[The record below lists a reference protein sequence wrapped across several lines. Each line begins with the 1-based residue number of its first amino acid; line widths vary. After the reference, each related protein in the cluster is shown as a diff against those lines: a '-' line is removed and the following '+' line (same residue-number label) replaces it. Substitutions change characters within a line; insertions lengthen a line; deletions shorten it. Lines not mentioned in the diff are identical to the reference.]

1 MKERVSANSF
11 FRLIAFVRPY
21 KKLFVFALV
30 AVITLSVLGPL
41 RPYLIGKA
49 VDQFIVKEQNSSK
62 LMVALLGV
70 LGILLIETVVI
81 WASAYTSNLLAQ
93 SVIRDLR
100 TRVFNNVL
108 SFKTRYFDKTPV
120 GSLVTRVVS
129 DVESISEVFSAGLM
143 EIFGDLLS
151 LIAILGFMFWVDWRL
166 SLLTLIPIP
175 ILIFATRIFAKA
187 MKKSFQSER
196 TQVSRLNTFV
206 QEHLMGMSLIQLF
219 AHEEKEAMAFK
230 SINEKHRD
238 AHISAVWANS
248 IFFPVVELLSSLS
261 IAFLLVWGAMMV
273 EGRSQQQLTQ
283 LYGEIIAF
291 TLWINQLYRPI
302 RQLADKFNIFQRGV
316 VRAER
321 LFEILD
327 EKDEVEPN
335 EEHPTTFSNGDIEF
349 HNVSFSYSSDTPL
362 LSAFNLLI
370 PAGKTTAFV
379 GATGSGKTTIINLI
393 GRFYEINSGKI
404 TIDGIDLN
412 QLNRS
417 EINKYI
423 GFVLQDV
430 FLFSDTIHNNIT
442 LGNPAITREQ
452 VVMAAKQIGA
462 HEFIMKIPKNYDYVI
477 GERGGVLSVGQRQLL
492 AFIRAMVYE
501 PVILILDEATS
512 SIDSESEI
520 LIQKAI
526 AEVTKNRTSIII
538 AHRLSTIQQADQIHV
553 MEKGQ
558 IIQTGTHSTLLSVE
572 GTYKT
577 LFEKQ
582 FNELDEKV

>member
-1 MKERVSANSF
+1 MKQRVSANSF
-11 FRLIAFVRPY
+11 FRLIAFVKPY
-21 KKLFVFALV
+21 RKLFGFALV

-41 RPYLIGKA
+41 RPFLIGKA

-100 TRVFNNVL
+100 TRVFNTVL
-108 SFKTRYFDKTPV
+108 SFNTRYFDKTPV

-175 ILIFATRIFAKA
+175 ILIFATNIFAKA

-206 QEHLMGMSLIQLF
+206 QEHLMGMGLIQLF
-219 AHEEKEAMAFK
+219 AHEEKEALAFK

-273 EGRSQQQLTQ
+273 EGKSQQQLTQ

-327 EKDEVEPN
+327 EKNEVEPN

-349 HNVSFSYSSDTPL
+349 HNVSFSYSADTPL
-362 LSAFNLLI
+362 LNSFNLLI

-393 GRFYEINSGKI
+393 GRFYEINAGKI
-404 TIDGIDLN
+404 TINGIDLN

-417 EINKYI
+417 EINKHI

-442 LGNPAITREQ
+442 LGNQNISREQ
-452 VVMAAKQIGA
+452 VIQAAMQIGA
-462 HEFIMKIPKNYDYVI
+462 HDFIMKIPDNYDYVI
-477 GERGGVLSVGQRQLL
+477 GERGGILSVGQRQLL

-558 IIQTGTHSTLLSVE
+558 IIQTGTHSSLLSVE

>member
-1 MKERVSANSF
+1 MKQRVSANSF

-100 TRVFNNVL
+100 TRVFNKVL

-219 AHEEKEAMAFK
+219 AHEEKEALAFK

-273 EGRSQQQLTQ
+273 EGKSQQQLTQ

-327 EKDEVEPN
+327 EKNEVEPN

-349 HNVSFSYSSDTPL
+349 HNVSFSYSADTAL

-404 TIDGIDLN
+404 TINGIDLN

-417 EINKYI
+417 EINKHI

-442 LGNPAITREQ
+442 LGNQAITREQ

-462 HEFIMKIPKNYDYVI
+462 HDFIMKIPNTYDYVI

-558 IIQTGTHSTLLSVE
+558 IIQTGTHSSLLSVD

>member
-1 MKERVSANSF
+1 MKQRVSANSF
-11 FRLIAFVRPY
+11 FRLIAFVKPY
-21 KKLFVFALV
+21 RKLFGFALV

-41 RPYLIGKA
+41 RPFLIGKA

-100 TRVFNNVL
+100 TRVFNTVL

-175 ILIFATRIFAKA
+175 ILIFATNIFAKA

-219 AHEEKEAMAFK
+219 AHEEKEALAFK

-273 EGRSQQQLTQ
+273 EGESQQQLTQ

-327 EKDEVEPN
+327 EKNEVEPN

-349 HNVSFSYSSDTPL
+349 HNVSFSYSADTPL
-362 LSAFNLLI
+362 LNSFNLLI

-393 GRFYEINSGKI
+393 GRFYEINAGKI
-404 TIDGIDLN
+404 TINGIDLN

-417 EINKYI
+417 EINKHI

-442 LGNPAITREQ
+442 LGNQNISREQ
-452 VVMAAKQIGA
+452 VIQAAMQIGA
-462 HEFIMKIPKNYDYVI
+462 HDFIMKIPDNYDYVI
-477 GERGGVLSVGQRQLL
+477 GERGGILSVGQRQLL

-558 IIQTGTHSTLLSVE
+558 IIQTGTHSSLLSVE

>member
-1 MKERVSANSF
+1 MKQRVSANSF

-21 KKLFVFALV
+21 KKLFFVALL

-49 VDQFIVKEQNSSK
+49 VDQFIVKEQNASK

-70 LGILLIETVVI
+70 LSILLIETVVI

-100 TRVFNNVL
+100 TRVFNKVL

-230 SINEKHRD
+230 AINEKHRD

-327 EKDEVEPN
+327 EQEEVEPN
-335 EEHPTTFSNGDIEF
+335 EEHPTSFSNGDIEF
-349 HNVSFSYSSDTPL
+349 HNVSFSYTSDTTL
-362 LSAFNLLI
+362 LSSFNLLI

-393 GRFYEINSGKI
+393 GRFYEINAGKI
-404 TIDGIDLN
+404 TINGIDLS

-417 EINKYI
+417 EINKHI

-442 LGNPAITREQ
+442 LGNQAISREQ
-452 VVMAAKQIGA
+452 VIQAAKQIGA
-462 HEFIMKIPKNYDYVI
+462 HDFIMKIPQDYDHVI

-558 IIQTGTHSTLLSVE
+558 IIQTGTHASLLSVE
-572 GTYKT
+572 GAYKT

>member
-1 MKERVSANSF
+1 MKQRVSANSF

-273 EGRSQQQLTQ
+273 EGKSQQQLTQ

>member
-1 MKERVSANSF
+1 MKQRVSANSF

-41 RPYLIGKA
+41 RPFLIGKA

-100 TRVFNNVL
+100 TRVFNKVL

-175 ILIFATRIFAKA
+175 ILIFATNIFAKA

-219 AHEEKEAMAFK
+219 AHEEKEALAFK

-273 EGRSQQQLTQ
+273 EGKSQQQLTQ

-327 EKDEVEPN
+327 EKNEVEPN

-349 HNVSFSYSSDTPL
+349 HNVSFSYSADTPL
-362 LSAFNLLI
+362 LNSFNLLI

-393 GRFYEINSGKI
+393 GRFYEINAGKI
-404 TIDGIDLN
+404 TINGIDLN

-417 EINKYI
+417 EINKHI

-442 LGNPAITREQ
+442 LGNQNISREQ
-452 VVMAAKQIGA
+452 VIQAAMQIGA
-462 HEFIMKIPKNYDYVI
+462 HDFIMKIPDNYDYVI
-477 GERGGVLSVGQRQLL
+477 GERGGILSVGQRQLL

-558 IIQTGTHSTLLSVE
+558 IIQTGTHSSLLSVE

>member
-1 MKERVSANSF
+1 MKQRVSANSF
-11 FRLIAFVRPY
+11 FRLIAFVKPY
-21 KKLFVFALV
+21 RKLFGFALV

-41 RPYLIGKA
+41 RPFLIGKA

-70 LGILLIETVVI
+70 LSILLIETVVI

-100 TRVFNNVL
+100 TRVFNTVL

-175 ILIFATRIFAKA
+175 ILIFATNIFAKA

-219 AHEEKEAMAFK
+219 AHEEKEALAFK

-273 EGRSQQQLTQ
+273 EGKSQQQLTQ

-327 EKDEVEPN
+327 EKNEVEPN

-349 HNVSFSYSSDTPL
+349 HNVSFSYSTDTPL
-362 LSAFNLLI
+362 LNSFNLLI

-393 GRFYEINSGKI
+393 GRFYEINAGKI
-404 TIDGIDLN
+404 TINGIDLN

-417 EINKYI
+417 EINKHI

-442 LGNPAITREQ
+442 LGNQNISREQ
-452 VVMAAKQIGA
+452 VIQAAMQIGA
-462 HEFIMKIPKNYDYVI
+462 HDFIMKIPDNYDYVI
-477 GERGGVLSVGQRQLL
+477 GERGGILSVGQRQLL

-558 IIQTGTHSTLLSVE
+558 IIQTGTHSSLLSVE

>member
-404 TIDGIDLN
+404 TINGIDLN

-462 HEFIMKIPKNYDYVI
+462 HEFIMKIPKNYDYII

>member
-1 MKERVSANSF
+1 MKQRVSANSF

-21 KKLFVFALV
+21 KKLFFVALF

-41 RPYLIGKA
+41 RPYLIGRA

-62 LMVALLGV
+62 LMIALLGV

-100 TRVFNNVL
+100 TRVFNKVL

-206 QEHLMGMSLIQLF
+206 QEHLMGMNLIQLF
-219 AHEEKEAMAFK
+219 AHEEKEALAFK

-327 EKDEVEPN
+327 EKNEIEPN
-335 EEHPTTFSNGDIEF
+335 QEHPTTFSNGDIEF
-349 HNVSFSYSSDTPL
+349 QNVSFSYSSDSPL
-362 LSAFNLLI
+362 LSSFNLLI

-404 TIDGIDLN
+404 TINGIDLN

-417 EINKYI
+417 EINKHI

-442 LGNPAITREQ
+442 LGNPDITRER
-452 VVMAAKQIGA
+452 VVLAAKQIGA

-492 AFIRAMVYE
+492 SFIRAMVYE

-512 SIDSESEI
+512 SIDSESEL

-558 IIQTGTHSTLLSVE
+558 IIQTGTHSSLLAVE
-572 GTYKT
+572 GAYKT

>member
-1 MKERVSANSF
+1 MKQRVSANSF

>member
-1 MKERVSANSF
+1 LF
-11 FRLIAFVRPY
+11 FV
-21 KKLFVFALV
+21 ALL

-49 VDQFIVKEQNSSK
+49 VDQFIVKEQNASK

-70 LGILLIETVVI
+70 LSILLIETVVI

-100 TRVFNNVL
+100 TRVFNKVL

-219 AHEEKEAMAFK
+219 AHEEKEALAFK
-230 SINEKHRD
+230 AINEKHRD

-327 EKDEVEPN
+327 EVNEVEPN
-335 EEHPTTFSNGDIEF
+335 EEHPTSFSNGDIEF
-349 HNVSFSYSSDTPL
+349 HNVSFSYTSDTPL
-362 LSAFNLLI
+362 LSSFNLLI

-393 GRFYEINSGKI
+393 GRFYEINAGKI
-404 TIDGIDLN
+404 TINGIDLS

-417 EINKYI
+417 EINKHI

-442 LGNPAITREQ
+442 LGNQAISREQ
-452 VVMAAKQIGA
+452 VIQAAKQIGA
-462 HEFIMKIPKNYDYVI
+462 HDFIMKIPQDYDHVI

-558 IIQTGTHSTLLSVE
+558 IIQTGTHASLLSVE
-572 GTYKT
+572 GAYKT

>member
-1 MKERVSANSF
+1 MKQRVSANSF

-21 KKLFVFALV
+21 KKLFFVALL

-49 VDQFIVKEQNSSK
+49 VDQFIVKEQNASK
-62 LMVALLGV
+62 LMMALLGV
-70 LGILLIETVVI
+70 LSILLIETVVI

-100 TRVFNNVL
+100 TRVFNTVL

-219 AHEEKEAMAFK
+219 AHEEKEALAFK

-273 EGRSQQQLTQ
+273 EGKSQQQLTQ

-327 EKDEVEPN
+327 EVDEVEPN
-335 EEHPTTFSNGDIEF
+335 EEHPTSFSNGDIEF
-349 HNVSFSYSSDTPL
+349 HNVSFSYTADTPL
-362 LSAFNLLI
+362 LSSFNLLI

-393 GRFYEINSGKI
+393 GRFYEINAGKI
-404 TIDGIDLN
+404 TINGIDLS

-417 EINKYI
+417 EINKHI

-442 LGNPAITREQ
+442 LGNQAISRAQ
-452 VVMAAKQIGA
+452 VIQAAKQIGA
-462 HEFIMKIPKNYDYVI
+462 HDFIMKIPQNYDHVI

-501 PVILILDEATS
+501 PLILILDEATS

-558 IIQTGTHSTLLSVE
+558 IIQTGTHASLLSVE
-572 GTYKT
+572 GAYKT

>member
-1 MKERVSANSF
+1 MKQRVSANSF

-143 EIFGDLLS
+143 EIFGELLS

-273 EGRSQQQLTQ
+273 EGKSQQQLTQ

>member
-404 TIDGIDLN
+404 TINGIDLN

-558 IIQTGTHSTLLSVE
+558 IIQTGKHSTLLSVE

>member
-1 MKERVSANSF
+1 MKQRVSANSF
-11 FRLIAFVRPY
+11 FRLIAFVKPY
-21 KKLFVFALV
+21 RKLFGFALV

-41 RPYLIGKA
+41 RPFLIGKA

-100 TRVFNNVL
+100 TRVFNTVL

-175 ILIFATRIFAKA
+175 ILIFATNIFAKA

-206 QEHLMGMSLIQLF
+206 QEHLMGMGLIQLF
-219 AHEEKEAMAFK
+219 AHEEKEALAFK

-273 EGRSQQQLTQ
+273 EGKSQQQLTQ

-327 EKDEVEPN
+327 EKNEVEPN

-349 HNVSFSYSSDTPL
+349 HNVSFSYSADTPL
-362 LSAFNLLI
+362 LNSFNLLI

-393 GRFYEINSGKI
+393 GRFYEINAGKI
-404 TIDGIDLN
+404 TINGIDLN

-417 EINKYI
+417 EINKHI

-442 LGNPAITREQ
+442 LGNQNISREQ
-452 VVMAAKQIGA
+452 VIQAAMQIGA
-462 HEFIMKIPKNYDYVI
+462 HDFIMKIPDNYDYVI
-477 GERGGVLSVGQRQLL
+477 GERGGILSVGQRQLL

-558 IIQTGTHSTLLSVE
+558 IIQTGTHSSLLSVE

>member
-1 MKERVSANSF
+1 
-11 FRLIAFVRPY
+11 
-21 KKLFVFALV
+21 
-30 AVITLSVLGPL
+30 
-41 RPYLIGKA
+41 
-49 VDQFIVKEQNSSK
+49 
-62 LMVALLGV
+62 
-70 LGILLIETVVI
+70 
-81 WASAYTSNLLAQ
+81 
-93 SVIRDLR
+93 
-100 TRVFNNVL
+100 
-108 SFKTRYFDKTPV
+108 
-120 GSLVTRVVS
+120 
-129 DVESISEVFSAGLM
+129 M

-273 EGRSQQQLTQ
+273 EGKSQQQLTQ

-335 EEHPTTFSNGDIEF
+335 EEHPTTFSKGDIEF

-404 TIDGIDLN
+404 TINGIDLN

-417 EINKYI
+417 EINKHI

-442 LGNPAITREQ
+442 LGNPTITREQ

-558 IIQTGTHSTLLSVE
+558 IIQTGTHASLLSVE
-572 GTYKT
+572 GAYKT

-582 FNELDEKV
+582 FNEPDEKV

>member
-1 MKERVSANSF
+1 LF
-11 FRLIAFVRPY
+11 FV
-21 KKLFVFALV
+21 ALL

-49 VDQFIVKEQNSSK
+49 VDQFIVKEQNASK
-62 LMVALLGV
+62 LMMALLGV
-70 LGILLIETVVI
+70 LSILLIETVVI

-100 TRVFNNVL
+100 TRVFNKVL

-219 AHEEKEAMAFK
+219 AHEEKEALAFK

-327 EKDEVEPN
+327 EVNEVEPN
-335 EEHPTTFSNGDIEF
+335 EEHPTSFSNGDIEF
-349 HNVSFSYSSDTPL
+349 HNVSFSYTADTPL
-362 LSAFNLLI
+362 LSSFNLLI

-393 GRFYEINSGKI
+393 GRFYEINAGKI
-404 TIDGIDLN
+404 TINGIDLS

-417 EINKYI
+417 EINKHI

-442 LGNPAITREQ
+442 LGNQAISREQ
-452 VVMAAKQIGA
+452 VIQAAKQIGA
-462 HEFIMKIPKNYDYVI
+462 HDFIMKIPQDYDHVI

-558 IIQTGTHSTLLSVE
+558 IIQTGTHASLLSVE
-572 GTYKT
+572 GAYKT

>member
-1 MKERVSANSF
+1 MKQRVSANSF

-21 KKLFVFALV
+21 KKLFFVALL

-49 VDQFIVKEQNSSK
+49 VDQFIVKEQNASK
-62 LMVALLGV
+62 LMMALLGV
-70 LGILLIETVVI
+70 LSILLIETVVI

-100 TRVFNNVL
+100 TRVFNKVL

-219 AHEEKEAMAFK
+219 AHEEKEALAFK

-273 EGRSQQQLTQ
+273 EGKSQQQLTQ

-327 EKDEVEPN
+327 EVDEVEPN
-335 EEHPTTFSNGDIEF
+335 EEHPTSFSNGDIEF
-349 HNVSFSYSSDTPL
+349 HNVSFSYTADTPL
-362 LSAFNLLI
+362 LSSFNLLI

-393 GRFYEINSGKI
+393 GRFYEINAGKI
-404 TIDGIDLN
+404 TINGIDLS

-417 EINKYI
+417 EINKHI

-442 LGNPAITREQ
+442 LGNQAISRAQ
-452 VVMAAKQIGA
+452 VIQAAKQIGA
-462 HEFIMKIPKNYDYVI
+462 HDFIMKIPQDYDHVI

-501 PVILILDEATS
+501 PLILILDEATS

-558 IIQTGTHSTLLSVE
+558 IIQTGTHASLLSVE
-572 GTYKT
+572 GAYKT

>member
-1 MKERVSANSF
+1 MKQRVTANSF
-11 FRLIAFVRPY
+11 IRLIAFVRPY
-21 KKLFVFALV
+21 KKLFFIALL
-30 AVITLSVLGPL
+30 AVITLSILGPL

-70 LGILLIETVVI
+70 LSILLIETFII

-100 TRVFNNVL
+100 TRVFNKVL

-175 ILIFATRIFAKA
+175 ILILATNIFAKA

-219 AHEEKEAMAFK
+219 AHEQKEALAFK

-327 EKDEVEPN
+327 EEEEVEPN
-335 EEHPTTFSNGDIEF
+335 EAFPTPFSNGDIEF
-349 HNVSFSYSSDTPL
+349 HDVSFSYTSENPL
-362 LSAFNLLI
+362 LSSFNLLI
-370 PAGKTTAFV
+370 PAGKTTALV

-393 GRFYEINSGKI
+393 GRFYEINAGKI
-404 TIDGIDLN
+404 TINGVDLN
-412 QLNRS
+412 QITRS
-417 EINKYI
+417 EINKHI
-423 GFVLQDV
+423 GVVLQDV

-442 LGNPAITREQ
+442 LGNPTISRER
-452 VVMAAKQIGA
+452 VIRAAQQIGA
-462 HEFIMKIPKNYDYVI
+462 HDFIMKIPGEYDYVI

-512 SIDSESEI
+512 SIDSESEL

-558 IIQTGTHSTLLSVE
+558 IIQTGTHSSLLAVE
-572 GTYKT
+572 GAYKT

>member
-1 MKERVSANSF
+1 
-11 FRLIAFVRPY
+11 
-21 KKLFVFALV
+21 
-30 AVITLSVLGPL
+30 VLGPL

-49 VDQFIVKEQNSSK
+49 VDQFIVKEQNASK
-62 LMVALLGV
+62 LMLALLGV
-70 LGILLIETVVI
+70 LSILLIETVI
-81 WASAYTSNLLAQ
+81 TWASAYTSNLLAQ

-100 TRVFNNVL
+100 TRVFNKVL

-219 AHEEKEAMAFK
+219 AHEEKEALAFK

-327 EKDEVEPN
+327 EEEEVEPN

-349 HNVSFSYSSDTPL
+349 HNVSFSYTSDNPL
-362 LSAFNLLI
+362 LSSFNLFI

-404 TIDGIDLN
+404 TINGIDLS

-417 EINKYI
+417 EINKHI

-442 LGNPAITREQ
+442 LGNQAISREQ
-452 VVMAAKQIGA
+452 VIQAAKQIGA
-462 HEFIMKIPKNYDYVI
+462 HDFIMKIPQDYDHVI

-501 PVILILDEATS
+501 PMILILDEATS

-558 IIQTGTHSTLLSVE
+558 IIQTGTHASLLSVE
-572 GTYKT
+572 GAYKT

>member
-1 MKERVSANSF
+1 MKQRVSANSF

-21 KKLFVFALV
+21 KKLFFVALL

-49 VDQFIVKEQNSSK
+49 VDQFIVKEQNASK
-62 LMVALLGV
+62 LMLALLGV
-70 LGILLIETVVI
+70 LSILLIETVVI

-100 TRVFNNVL
+100 TRVFNKVL

-219 AHEEKEAMAFK
+219 AHEEKEALAFK

-273 EGRSQQQLTQ
+273 EGKSQQQLTQ

-327 EKDEVEPN
+327 EVNEVEPN
-335 EEHPTTFSNGDIEF
+335 EEHPTSFSNGDIEF
-349 HNVSFSYSSDTPL
+349 HNVSFSYTADTPL
-362 LSAFNLLI
+362 LSSFNLLI

-393 GRFYEINSGKI
+393 GRFYEINAGKI
-404 TIDGIDLN
+404 TINGIDLS

-417 EINKYI
+417 EINKHI

-442 LGNPAITREQ
+442 LGNQAISRAQ
-452 VVMAAKQIGA
+452 VIQAAKQIGA
-462 HEFIMKIPKNYDYVI
+462 HDFIMKIPQDYDHVI

-501 PVILILDEATS
+501 PLILILDEATS

-558 IIQTGTHSTLLSVE
+558 IIQTGTHASLLSVE
-572 GTYKT
+572 GAYKT

>member
-1 MKERVSANSF
+1 MKQRVSTNSF

-273 EGRSQQQLTQ
+273 EGKSQQQLTQ

-327 EKDEVEPN
+327 EEEEVEPN
-335 EEHPTTFSNGDIEF
+335 EKHPTTFSNGDIEF

-404 TIDGIDLN
+404 TINGIDLN

-417 EINKYI
+417 EINKHM

-442 LGNPAITREQ
+442 LGNPTITREQ

>member
-1 MKERVSANSF
+1 MKQRVSANSF

-100 TRVFNNVL
+100 TRVFNKVL

-219 AHEEKEAMAFK
+219 AHEEKEALAFK

-273 EGRSQQQLTQ
+273 EGKSQQQLTQ

-327 EKDEVEPN
+327 EKNEVEPN

-349 HNVSFSYSSDTPL
+349 HNVSFSYSADTAL

-404 TIDGIDLN
+404 TINGIDLN

-417 EINKYI
+417 EINKHI

-442 LGNPAITREQ
+442 LGNQAITREQ

-462 HEFIMKIPKNYDYVI
+462 HDFIMKIPNTYDYVI

-558 IIQTGTHSTLLSVE
+558 IIQTGTHSSLLSVE

>member
-1 MKERVSANSF
+1 
-11 FRLIAFVRPY
+11 
-21 KKLFVFALV
+21 
-30 AVITLSVLGPL
+30 VLGPL

-49 VDQFIVKEQNSSK
+49 VDQFIVKEQNASK
-62 LMVALLGV
+62 LMLALLGV
-70 LGILLIETVVI
+70 LSILLIETVVI

-100 TRVFNNVL
+100 TRVFNKVL

-219 AHEEKEAMAFK
+219 AHEEKEALAFK

-273 EGRSQQQLTQ
+273 EGKSQQQLTQ

-327 EKDEVEPN
+327 EEEEVEPN

-349 HNVSFSYSSDTPL
+349 HNVSFSYTTDNPL
-362 LSAFNLLI
+362 LSSFNLLI

-393 GRFYEINSGKI
+393 GRFYEINAGKI
-404 TIDGIDLN
+404 TINGIDLS

-417 EINKYI
+417 EINKHI

-442 LGNPAITREQ
+442 LGNQAISREQ
-452 VVMAAKQIGA
+452 VIQAAKKIGA
-462 HEFIMKIPKNYDYVI
+462 HDFIMKIPQDYDHVI

-501 PVILILDEATS
+501 PMILILDEATS

-558 IIQTGTHSTLLSVE
+558 IIQTGTHASLLSVE
-572 GTYKT
+572 GAYKT

>member
-1 MKERVSANSF
+1 MKQRVSANSF

-21 KKLFVFALV
+21 KKLFFVALL

-49 VDQFIVKEQNSSK
+49 VDQFIVKEQNASK

-70 LGILLIETVVI
+70 LSILLIETVVI

-100 TRVFNNVL
+100 TRVFNKVL

-219 AHEEKEAMAFK
+219 AHEEKEALAFK
-230 SINEKHRD
+230 AINEKHRD

-327 EKDEVEPN
+327 EQEEVEPN
-335 EEHPTTFSNGDIEF
+335 EEHPTSFSNGDIEF
-349 HNVSFSYSSDTPL
+349 HNVSFSYTSDTTL
-362 LSAFNLLI
+362 LSSFNLLI

-393 GRFYEINSGKI
+393 GRFYEINAGKI
-404 TIDGIDLN
+404 TINGIDLS

-417 EINKYI
+417 EINKHI

-442 LGNPAITREQ
+442 LGNQAISREQ
-452 VVMAAKQIGA
+452 VIQAAKQIGA
-462 HEFIMKIPKNYDYVI
+462 HDFIMKIPQDYDHVI

-558 IIQTGTHSTLLSVE
+558 IIQTGTHASLLSVE
-572 GTYKT
+572 GAYKT

>member
-1 MKERVSANSF
+1 MKQRVSANSF

-21 KKLFVFALV
+21 KKLFFVALL

-49 VDQFIVKEQNSSK
+49 VDQFIVKEQNASK
-62 LMVALLGV
+62 LMMALLGV
-70 LGILLIETVVI
+70 LSILLIETVVI

-100 TRVFNNVL
+100 TRVFNKVL

-219 AHEEKEAMAFK
+219 AHEEKEALAFK

-273 EGRSQQQLTQ
+273 EGKSQQQLTQ

-462 HEFIMKIPKNYDYVI
+462 HEFIMKIPKNYDYII

-558 IIQTGTHSTLLSVE
+558 IIQTGKHSTLLSVE

>member
-1 MKERVSANSF
+1 MKQRVSANSF

-21 KKLFVFALV
+21 KKLFFVALL

-49 VDQFIVKEQNSSK
+49 VDQFIVKEQNASK

-70 LGILLIETVVI
+70 LSILLIETVVI

-100 TRVFNNVL
+100 TRVFNKVL

-219 AHEEKEAMAFK
+219 AHEEKEALAFK

-327 EKDEVEPN
+327 EEEEVEPN

-349 HNVSFSYSSDTPL
+349 HNVSFSYTSDTNL
-362 LSAFNLLI
+362 LSSFNLLI

-404 TIDGIDLN
+404 TINGIDLS

-417 EINKYI
+417 EINKHI

-442 LGNPAITREQ
+442 LGNQAISREQ
-452 VVMAAKQIGA
+452 VIQAAKQIGA
-462 HEFIMKIPKNYDYVI
+462 HDFIMKIPQDYDHVI

-558 IIQTGTHSTLLSVE
+558 IIQTGTHASLLSVE
-572 GTYKT
+572 GAYKT

>member
-1 MKERVSANSF
+1 MKQRVSANSF
-11 FRLIAFVRPY
+11 FRLIAFVKPY
-21 KKLFVFALV
+21 RKLFVFALV

-41 RPYLIGKA
+41 RPFLIGKA

-70 LGILLIETVVI
+70 LSILLIETVVI

-100 TRVFNNVL
+100 TRVFNTVL

-175 ILIFATRIFAKA
+175 ILIFATNIFAKA

-219 AHEEKEAMAFK
+219 AHEEKEALAFK

-273 EGRSQQQLTQ
+273 EGKSQQQLTQ

-327 EKDEVEPN
+327 EKNEVEPN

-349 HNVSFSYSSDTPL
+349 HNVSFSYSTDTPL
-362 LSAFNLLI
+362 LNSFNLLI

-393 GRFYEINSGKI
+393 GRFYEINAGKI
-404 TIDGIDLN
+404 TINGIDLN

-417 EINKYI
+417 EINKHI

-442 LGNPAITREQ
+442 LGNQNISREQ
-452 VVMAAKQIGA
+452 VIQAAMQIGA
-462 HEFIMKIPKNYDYVI
+462 HDFIMKIPDNYDYVI
-477 GERGGVLSVGQRQLL
+477 GERGGILSVGQRQLL

-558 IIQTGTHSTLLSVE
+558 IIQTGTHSSLLSVE

>member
-1 MKERVSANSF
+1 MKTRLSTNSF
-11 FRLIAFVRPY
+11 LRLIAFVSPY
-21 KKLFVFALV
+21 KRLFIGALL
-30 AVITLSVLGPL
+30 AVVTLSILGPL
-41 RPYLIGKA
+41 RPFLIGKA
-49 VDQFIVKEQNSSK
+49 VDQFIVKEPNTDK
-62 LMVALLGV
+62 LLGALLGV
-70 LGILLIETVVI
+70 LLILLVETIVI
-81 WASAYTSNLLAQ
+81 WASAYLSNLLAQ
-93 SVIRDLR
+93 SVIKDLR
-100 TRVFNNVL
+100 TRVFNTVL
-108 SFKTRYFDKTPV
+108 SFKTRYFDQTPV

-143 EIFGDLLS
+143 EIFGDMLS
-151 LIAILGFMFWVDWRL
+151 LIAILSFMFWVDWRL

-175 ILIFATRIFAKA
+175 ILIFATRLFAKA

-196 TQVSRLNTFV
+196 TQVSKLNTFV
-206 QEHLMGMSLIQLF
+206 QEHLMGMNLIQLF
-219 AHEEKEAMAFK
+219 AYESKAESKFQ

-273 EGRSQQQLTQ
+273 EGKSQQQLTL

-327 EKDEVEPN
+327 ETEEVEPN
-335 EEHPTTFSNGDIEF
+335 ETFPAAFTNGDIEF
-349 HNVSFSYSSDTPL
+349 KEVSFSYTADTTLFSS
-362 LSAFNLLI
+362 FNLNI
-370 PAGKTTAFV
+370 QAGKTTAFV

-393 GRFYEINSGKI
+393 GRFYEISAGEICINGVN
-404 TIDGIDLN
+404 LN
-412 QLNRS
+412 LINRS
-417 EINKYI
+417 EINRHI

-442 LGNPAITREQ
+442 LGNTSITRDQ
-452 VVMAAKQIGA
+452 VVDAAKLIGA
-462 HEFIMKIPKNYDYVI
+462 HEFIMKIPQNYDYII

-492 AFIRAMVYE
+492 SFIRAMVYQ
-501 PVILILDEATS
+501 PAILILDEATS
-512 SIDSESEI
+512 SIDSESEL

-526 AEVTKNRTSIII
+526 SEVTKNRTSIII

-553 MEKGQ
+553 LEKGRV
-558 IIQTGTHSTLLSVE
+558 IQTGTHNTLLATE

-582 FNELDEKV
+582 FNELNEKI

>member
-1 MKERVSANSF
+1 
-11 FRLIAFVRPY
+11 
-21 KKLFVFALV
+21 
-30 AVITLSVLGPL
+30 VLGPL

-49 VDQFIVKEQNSSK
+49 VDQFIVKEQNASK
-62 LMVALLGV
+62 LMLALLGV
-70 LGILLIETVVI
+70 LSILLIETVVI

-100 TRVFNNVL
+100 TRVFNKVL

-219 AHEEKEAMAFK
+219 AHEEKEALAFK

-273 EGRSQQQLTQ
+273 EGKSQQQLTQ

-327 EKDEVEPN
+327 EEEEVEPN

-349 HNVSFSYSSDTPL
+349 HNVSFSYTSDNPL
-362 LSAFNLLI
+362 LSSFNLLI

-404 TIDGIDLN
+404 TINGIDLS

-417 EINKYI
+417 EINKHI

-442 LGNPAITREQ
+442 LGNQAISREQ
-452 VVMAAKQIGA
+452 VIQAAKQIEA
-462 HEFIMKIPKNYDYVI
+462 HDFIMKIPQDYDHVI

-501 PVILILDEATS
+501 PMILILDEATS

-558 IIQTGTHSTLLSVE
+558 IIQTGTHASLLSVE
-572 GTYKT
+572 GAYKT

>member
-1 MKERVSANSF
+1 MKQRVSANSF
-11 FRLIAFVRPY
+11 FRLIAFVKPY
-21 KKLFVFALV
+21 RKLFGFALV

-41 RPYLIGKA
+41 RPFLIGKA

-100 TRVFNNVL
+100 TRVFNTVL

-175 ILIFATRIFAKA
+175 ILIFATNIFAKA

-219 AHEEKEAMAFK
+219 AHEEKEALAFK

-273 EGRSQQQLTQ
+273 EGKSQQQLTQ

-327 EKDEVEPN
+327 EKNEVEPN
-335 EEHPTTFSNGDIEF
+335 EEHPTTFSNGDSEF
-349 HNVSFSYSSDTPL
+349 HNVSFSYSADTPL
-362 LSAFNLLI
+362 LNSFNLLI

-393 GRFYEINSGKI
+393 GRFYEINAGKI
-404 TIDGIDLN
+404 TINGIDLN

-417 EINKYI
+417 EINKHI

-442 LGNPAITREQ
+442 LGNQNISREQ
-452 VVMAAKQIGA
+452 VIQAAMQIGA
-462 HEFIMKIPKNYDYVI
+462 HDFIMKIPDNYDYVI
-477 GERGGVLSVGQRQLL
+477 GERGGILSVGQRQLL

-558 IIQTGTHSTLLSVE
+558 IIQTGTHSSLLSVE

>member
-1 MKERVSANSF
+1 
-11 FRLIAFVRPY
+11 
-21 KKLFVFALV
+21 
-30 AVITLSVLGPL
+30 VLGPL

-49 VDQFIVKEQNSSK
+49 VDQFIVKEQNASK
-62 LMVALLGV
+62 LMLALLGV
-70 LGILLIETVVI
+70 LSILLIETVVT

-100 TRVFNNVL
+100 TRVFNKVL

-219 AHEEKEAMAFK
+219 AHEEKEALAFK

-327 EKDEVEPN
+327 EEEEVEPN

-349 HNVSFSYSSDTPL
+349 HNVSFSYTSDNPL
-362 LSAFNLLI
+362 LSSFNLFI

-393 GRFYEINSGKI
+393 GRFYEINAGKI
-404 TIDGIDLN
+404 TINGIDLS

-417 EINKYI
+417 EINKHI

-442 LGNPAITREQ
+442 LGNQAISREQ
-452 VVMAAKQIGA
+452 VIQAAKQIGA
-462 HEFIMKIPKNYDYVI
+462 HDFIMKIPQDYDHVI

-501 PVILILDEATS
+501 PMILILDEATS

-558 IIQTGTHSTLLSVE
+558 IIQTGTHASLLSVE
-572 GTYKT
+572 GAYKT